1 VEAVIENEPIC
12 PDCGDDLPSFEGEV
26 SECATCAWFA
36 ATFHDQTVD
45 IVAEQIRLDDL
56 NEAWARDA
64 ERFYTTSGGI
74 KRQ

>member
-12 PDCGDDLPSFEGEV
+12 PDCGDDLPVFEGEV

-36 ATFHDQTVD
+36 ATFQDQAVD

-56 NEAWARDA
+56 NATWAADA
-64 ERFYTTSGGI
+64 ARFYTTNGG
-74 KRQ
+74 R